1 MWTRPAAPLVVVAVL
16 CLSASAGSQVQA
28 GAPAA
33 ANATALPAAVFR
45 VTTKSDAARKAFDAA
60 YDAYLDADWVGAL
73 REFRNAAAADTALR
87 LARAF
92 ELFLTQRYAPLKLAD
107 SIERLQAHTANAN
120 LIEGLMFTALRE
132 RVLAQPGAA
141 ALANAVARAAPE
153 DNRLLADWVT
163 RNGIGSAAAASASR
177 ILRNREPG
185 SYRAQAL
192 VAMNVAA
199 PGDSAE
205 ALTAMAEALRLGGDR
220 ALSHYAAGWTMIH
233 QRRYDDAVMHF
244 GHALQR
250 DSGYY
255 AAAYSRG
262 NVLLWLRRPAEARAD
277 FRLVARTATYPTHR
291 SAAMRAVALSYL
303 HEGDLDRAIQE
314 MEQVAKT
321 IQADGNAPD
330 AVAVAHRQL
339 AYLSAAK
346 KDLPAVQ
353 RHLAAAVAGHP
364 QGDNGLEYYWAA
376 MSWSLAGQPVRA
388 REALT
393 RLQRIVAQGDY
404 VPAPNAWHSVHAMVL
419 AAEHSDAEALVH
431 ADSATGNHFD
441 KVSRYLVYV
450 HQGRSSDAAK
460 QMTELMPQIGYAIDA
475 LAYPVARYMW
485 VKDAK

>member
-16 CLSASAGSQVQA
+16 CLSASAGSQIQA
-28 GAPAA
+28 GAAA
-33 ANATALPAAVFR
+33 KATALPVATFG
-45 VTTKSDAARKAFDAA
+45 VTTTSDAARQAFDAA
-60 YDAYLDADWVGAL
+60 YDAYLDLDWVGAL
-73 REFRNAAAADTALR
+73 REFHKAAAADTALR

-107 SIERLQAHTANAN
+107 SIERLQAHTANPN
-120 LIEGLMFTALRE
+120 LIEGLMFTDLRE
-132 RVLAQPGAA
+132 RVLGQPGSA
-141 ALANAVARAAPE
+141 ALANVVARAAPD

-163 RNGIGSAAAASASR
+163 RNGIGSAAAVSGSR
-177 ILRNREPG
+177 ILRNRQPD

-233 QRRYDDAVMHF
+233 RRRYDDAVMHF

-250 DSGYY
+250 DSTYY
-255 AAAYSRG
+255 AAAYYRG

-277 FRLVARTATYPTHR
+277 FQLVARTATYPTHR
-291 SAAMRAVALSYL
+291 AAAMRAVALSYL
-303 HEGDLDRAIQE
+303 HEGNLDRAIQE
-314 MEQVAKT
+314 MEQAAKT
-321 IQADGNAPD
+321 LRADGNAPD
-330 AVAVAHRQL
+330 AVAAAHRHL

-353 RHLAAAVAGHP
+353 RHLAAAISGHP
-364 QGDNGLEYYWAA
+364 NGNNGLEYHWAA

-388 REALT
+388 RAALAHFD
-393 RLQRIVAQGDY
+393 RIVAQGDF
-404 VPAPNAWHSVHAMVL
+404 VSAPNAWHSAHAMVL
-419 AAEHSDAEALVH
+419 AAEHHDTESLAQ

-441 KVSRYLVYV
+441 AVSRYLVYT
-450 HQGRSSDAAK
+450 HQGRSADAAN

-485 VKDAK
+485 AKNAK

>member
-1 MWTRPAAPLVVVAVL
+1 MWTRPAALLVVAVFF
-16 CLSASAGSQVQA
+16 LSASAGSQIQA
-28 GAPAA
+28 GAAA
-33 ANATALPAAVFR
+33 GANATALPAATFR
-45 VTTKSDAARKAFDAA
+45 VTTKSDAARQAFDAA
-60 YDAYLDADWVGAL
+60 FDAYLDLDWVGAL
-73 REFRNAAAADTALR
+73 KEFRNAAAADSALR

-92 ELFLTQRYAPLKLAD
+92 ELFLTQRYAPLELAD
-107 SIERLQAHTANAN
+107 SIQRLQAHSDNAN
-120 LIEGLMFTALRE
+120 LIEGLMFTELRE
-132 RVLAQPGAA
+132 RVLGRPGAA
-141 ALANAVARAAPE
+141 ALANVVARAAPE
-153 DNRLLADWVT
+153 DDRLLADWVS
-163 RNGIGSAAAASASR
+163 RNGIGSAAAASGSR
-177 ILRNREPG
+177 ILRNRQPN

-192 VAMNVAA
+192 VAINLAA

-233 QRRYDDAVMHF
+233 RRRYDDAVMHF

-255 AAAYSRG
+255 AAAYYRG

-291 SAAMRAVALSYL
+291 TAAMRAVALSYL
-303 HEGDLDRAIQE
+303 HEGNLDRAIQE

-321 IQADGNAPD
+321 LQTEGNAPD

-353 RHLAAAVAGHP
+353 RHLAAAIAGHP
-364 QGDNGLEYYWAA
+364 QGDNALEYYWAA

-388 REALT
+388 RDALT
-393 RLQRIVAQGDY
+393 RLERIVAHGDY
-404 VPAPNAWHSVHAMVL
+404 VPATNAWHSVHAMVL
-419 AAEHSDAEALVH
+419 AAEHRDTEALAH

-441 KVSRYLVYV
+441 KVSRYLVYT
-450 HQGRSSDAAK
+450 HLGRTADAAT

-485 VKDAK
+485 AKDVK